1 MSERRYVPCDRR
13 RISAGDAGSGRF
25 RVLDWK
31 GNEVKNCIHVDLDI
45 GVVRFLVTDR
55 EGKIK
60 ECGGHYVSRREY
72 GHYTLEEI
80 DDGFHY

>member
-1 MSERRYVPCDRR
+1 MSDRRYVPCDRR
-13 RISAGDAGSGRF
+13 RISAGDAGSWRF
-25 RVLDWK
+25 RVLDVN
-31 GNEVKNCIHVDLDI
+31 GNEIKNCVLVDLDI

-55 EGKIK
+55 NGKIK
-60 ECGGHYVSRREY
+60 QFGDHYVSRREY